1 MAAIPRPR
9 PEYVPLT
16 ARKRKENKS
25 FWVIVNQILND
36 LEDEADDVDIQNA
49 GFGLMFWAFDRT
61 GSTKLL
67 ENGVIR
73 RTEGTVNMVAK
84 ECFE

>member
-36 LEDEADDVDIQNA
+36 LEDEDDDI
-49 GFGLMFWAFDRT
+49 LYWAFDRT